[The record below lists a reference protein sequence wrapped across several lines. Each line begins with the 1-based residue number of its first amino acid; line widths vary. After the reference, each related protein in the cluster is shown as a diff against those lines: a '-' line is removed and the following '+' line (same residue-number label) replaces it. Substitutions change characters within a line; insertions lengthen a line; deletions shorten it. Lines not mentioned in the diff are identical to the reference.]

1 MRRGLVIAFA
11 LGLAP
16 AALAQPAPPQPP
28 TSEKGDAKELMQL
41 GVKLL
46 KSKDYL
52 GALAVFKDAFER
64 FPSSKILL
72 NIGTT
77 LKLLDRNAE
86 AANTYQRYLDAR
98 DSDPKRRAEVT
109 REIVVLDRGLAHLA
123 ITAPAEAQLQIG
135 DDDWIAAEHV
145 ANYRVTPG
153 GYTVR
158 ARREGFKPF
167 ETSGRVAIGQTAAV
181 TVTLDAIPEQRLIVR
196 VPEVPIPAAPEPPR
210 SRIGALAL
218 GHFDFKGGAAAL
230 VGGSL
235 DVTDRLEIVAAGL
248 IGHNSGGYAGASFA
262 FLTGTLRP
270 MVSAGMPVF
279 FNDGARYAI
288 RGAAGLELAANRH
301 FALIL
306 EIGVEHALNP
316 QAVIVVGGAMRTVDA
331 TSIIP
336 AIGATARL

>member
-1 MRRGLVIAFA
+1 MRLGVVIALA
-11 LGLAP
+11 LVLART
-16 AALAQPAPPQPP
+16 AVAQPAPQPP
-28 TSEKGDAKELMQL
+28 ASEKGDAKELMQL

-109 REIVVLDRGLAHLA
+109 REIADLDKGLAHLA
-123 ITAPAEAQLQIG
+123 ITAPAEAELQIG
-135 DDDWIAAEHV
+135 DDEWIAPIDV
-145 ANYRVTPG
+145 GNYRVVPG

-158 ARREGFKPF
+158 ARRDGYRPF
-167 ETSGRVAIGQTAAV
+167 ETSGRIAVGQTVAV
-181 TVTLDAIPEQRLIVR
+181 AVTLDAIPKQPLIVR
-196 VPEVPIPAAPEPPR
+196 VPELEAPAVPEPAR
-210 SRIGALAL
+210 SRLGALAL

-230 VGGSL
+230 VGGSF
-235 DVTDRLEIVAAGL
+235 DVSARLELVAAGL

-270 MVSAGMPVF
+270 IVSAGMPVF
-279 FNDGARYAI
+279 FNDGARYAV

-316 QAVIVVGGAMRTVDA
+316 QAVIVVGGTMRTVDS